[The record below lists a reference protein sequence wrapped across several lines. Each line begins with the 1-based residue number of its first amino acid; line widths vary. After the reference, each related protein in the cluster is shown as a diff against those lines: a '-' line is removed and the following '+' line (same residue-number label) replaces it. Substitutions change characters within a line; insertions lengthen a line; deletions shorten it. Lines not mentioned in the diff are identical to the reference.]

1 MGKKIGFLSL
11 VSSLVCL
18 CGIMAVAFII
28 PFAAASA
35 DVWHTKGV
43 LAFFVGL
50 LVIAV
55 FIVLAIFI
63 AIGALGIFCVI
74 WDIKA
79 IRGNIKRTCLT
90 VSNVLKLLVFCFI
103 VRFCWDSQFWYI
115 LPVFLLLAAS
125 NVCVLVMLNKLPKQ
139 EG

>member
-1 MGKKIGFLSL
+1 MSKKIGFLSL

-18 CGIMAVAFII
+18 CGIFAVALVI

-35 DVWHTKGV
+35 DIWHSKGV
-43 LAFFVGL
+43 LAFFIGL

-55 FIVLAIFI
+55 FVILAILI
-63 AIGALGIFCVI
+63 AIGALGVFCVI

-79 IRGNIKRTCLT
+79 IRGTTKRTCLI
-90 VSNVLKLLVFCFI
+90 VSNTLKLLVFCFLF
-103 VRFCWDSQFWYI
+103 RFSWDSQFWYV

-125 NVCVLVMLNKLPKQ
+125 NVCVLVMLSKLPKQ